1 MVPWKRWEDPY
12 KDDLFIVGSF
22 IFSSDRPFE
31 FYGLKVPADLEH
43 VFHTCNINSPTFC
56 SSSCT
61 LIYILYMLNYAYIF
75 FSLRTVFLFPSHIS
89 YSCTHTHT
97 HTDTHVA
104 KYTICSHTHT
114 AGFTGRFAS
123 SHLINLSLWGGYG
136 AALGLA
142 HLTCSDTPSFSI
154 SLTPHNA
161 DLLLSGKRVIGLGRL
176 GLKFW
181 PPSNNHHL
189 PGVWSLEEILWNI
202 VWWLSAL

>member
-1 MVPWKRWEDPY
+1 MSSGTMKKVRRSIQGRPLHSRVFYFFLRQAVWILWAQSSCRSGTCFPHLQHKLSHLL
-12 KDDLFIVGSF
+12 LFI
-22 IFSSDRPFE
+22 
-31 FYGLKVPADLEH
+31 
-43 VFHTCNINSPTFC
+43 
-56 SSSCT
+56 
-61 LIYILYMLNYAYIF
+61 LYPHMLNYAYIF

>member
-22 IFSSDRPFE
+22 IFFLRQAVWI
-31 FYGLKVPADLEH
+31 LWAQ
-43 VFHTCNINSPTFC
+43 
-56 SSSCT
+56 SSCRSGT
-61 LIYILYMLNYAYIF
+61 CFPHLQHKLSHLLLFILYPHIYTVYVKLCIYIFLSAHCIS
-75 FSLRTVFLFPSHIS
+75 FSLPYFLLMHA
-89 YSCTHTHT
+89 HT